1 MIEWSDDD
9 KNLVAPPSSV
19 QMPSHITHV
28 EEQPREDEEV
38 PEQQTEINPERR
50 AEETPE
56 QQVEQGLTLEERR
69 PPPTSMGVDHPAAPG
84 GSGRHCRF
92 KKEHRQTKR

>member
-9 KNLVAPPSSV
+9 ENLVAPPLSV
-19 QMPSHITHV
+19 QTPSRTTHV

-38 PEQQTEINPERR
+38 PEQQTTEMPAKRETGIPEQQTEINLKRR

-56 QQVEQGLTLEERR
+56 Q
-69 PPPTSMGVDHPAAPG
+69 
-84 GSGRHCRF
+84 
-92 KKEHRQTKR
+92 